1 LFPGFRGENGAVAA
15 IVWHLESAKPVAIFL
30 LSRSAAFGKTTD
42 EAARGDKGALEIDR
56 RQPVPRRQADEE
68 IAMQLRQCAAE
79 QGQEIGQGKKSGKI
93 LKISK
98 SYARHLAETLRCQK
112 EVPML
117 ITGTADCCHALPQTT
132 RPPTRPSRRRA
143 G

>member
-1 LFPGFRGENGAVAA
+1 MF
-15 IVWHLESAKPVAIFL
+15 
-30 LSRSAAFGKTTD
+30 T
-42 EAARGDKGALEIDR
+42 
-56 RQPVPRRQADEE
+56 RRQADDE

-112 EVPML
+112 EGPML
-117 ITGTADCCHALPQTT
+117 QHTGPRLMRNKAAKALARYDQ
-132 RPPTRPSRRRA
+132 R
-143 G
+143 GKL